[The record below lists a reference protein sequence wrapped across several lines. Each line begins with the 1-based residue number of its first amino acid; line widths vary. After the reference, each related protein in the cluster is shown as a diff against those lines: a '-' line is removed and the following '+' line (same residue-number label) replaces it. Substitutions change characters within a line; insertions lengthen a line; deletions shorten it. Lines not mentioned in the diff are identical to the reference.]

1 MSDSADDDRD
11 DDDELSAED
20 ELYELLDTL
29 VDAFGIEATVATSVE
44 DDQLRGSVEGPGADR
59 LVGNAG
65 NVLEAIQHLAQRI
78 VLRGAGG
85 LRVVV
90 DADGYRA
97 RREDDLRAEAD
108 RVAERALGEG
118 RDVAMRAMP
127 ASERRFVHEYLRE
140 RGDVATHSEGDEPR
154 RRLVVSP
161 GV

>member
-1 MSDSADDDRD
+1 MSDDIDDDG
-11 DDDELSAED
+11 ELSAED
-20 ELYELLDTL
+20 ELYELLETL
-29 VDAFGIEATVATSVE
+29 VEAFGIDAIVE
-44 DDQLRGSVEGPGADR
+44 TDVVDDQLRGSVEGPGADR
-59 LVGNAG
+59 LVGSGG

-78 VLRGAGG
+78 VLRGADG

-97 RREDDLRAEAD
+97 QREDALRAEAD
-108 RVAERALGEG
+108 RVAERALSEG
-118 RDVAMRAMP
+118 RDVAMRPMP

-161 GV
+161 A